1 MESKIAPEKEHFNDL
16 SVQRM
21 RGPAPR
27 YDGPKSE
34 VAALTYRGTAF
45 PPHRFQFDRLY
56 FQSNGPRFPMQLR
69 YALLVALF
77 ISTASAQEV
86 LIFLRDKGID
96 ESSGLDSSYERP
108 SAIWT
113 HNDSGGKDRA
123 YLVDL
128 KTGETAGEIEIKKSD
143 NRDWE
148 DISTFKINGTAYL
161 MICDVGDNFK
171 KRENCQLC
179 LLPEPAFDKSVD
191 SRKSD
196 DWLNIEFT
204 YEDGPRNCESVAV
217 DAKAGKIIL
226 VEKIY
231 PEADGTP
238 GIYEMPLPTTL
249 TGPKQTLVAK
259 RVGEIKTKNLTGM
272 DISDDGRR
280 LVLRNYP
287 HGWVYE
293 KGPDQ
298 SWAEVLGGEPPAT
311 ITLPLQPQGEGVCFS
326 ADGKSILLSSENV
339 KQPIWRLPIP

>member
-1 MESKIAPEKEHFNDL
+1 MPCRDPGCVSRGRVQTGAATGQDLPDLPVTHIGQPVRVFLAP
-16 SVQRM
+16 
-21 RGPAPR
+21 
-27 YDGPKSE
+27 
-34 VAALTYRGTAF
+34 
-45 PPHRFQFDRLY
+45 
-56 FQSNGPRFPMQLR
+56 FQSSL
-69 YALLVALF
+69 
-77 ISTASAQEV
+77 
-86 LIFLRDKGID
+86 
-96 ESSGLDSSYERP
+96 
-108 SAIWT
+108 
-113 HNDSGGKDRA
+113 
-123 YLVDL
+123 
-128 KTGETAGEIEIKKSD
+128 
-143 NRDWE
+143 
-148 DISTFKINGTAYL
+148 
-161 MICDVGDNFK
+161 
-171 KRENCQLC
+171 
-179 LLPEPAFDKSVD
+179 
-191 SRKSD
+191 
-196 DWLNIEFT
+196 
-204 YEDGPRNCESVAV
+204 VAV